1 MCAGRLAWIG
11 RSARP
16 SPLVGSPSPTAPH
29 DRSWSVRKDDST
41 VPDSSVDA
49 ARLGP
54 RTEAHLA
61 PVGSISEYRADRGG
75 GAPHKSLYLLGRRP
89 KTKTL
94 VTGLKAVRASDM
106 PSKPV
111 WGESS
116 QAGSIPSASA
126 KRKPHAPGPLARSRL
141 TLPGPRPE
149 LLPSSGGSSC
159 CNRCGAPRIHRAEG
173 DDRDGNLGAGREQ
186 GPPR

>member
-1 MCAGRLAWIG
+1 M
-11 RSARP
+11 
-16 SPLVGSPSPTAPH
+16 
-29 DRSWSVRKDDST
+29 
-41 VPDSSVDA
+41 PDSSVDA

-75 GAPHKSLYLLGRRP
+75 GAPDKSSQAAGQVFEPDRPHKSLYLLGRRP

-159 CNRCGAPRIHRAEG
+159 CNRCGAPRIHRAEA
-173 DDRDGNLGAGREQ
+173 DDRDENFGAGREQ